1 MHCKKCGTFYSRS
14 SGECPRCAAK
24 HEGGERD
31 ERPVPKEEVK
41 RSWILLIIAI
51 PAFIGFFYFMFF
63 MIELMAAR

>member
-24 HEGGERD
+24 HEGEERD

-41 RSWILLIIAI
+41 RS
-51 PAFIGFFYFMFF
+51 
-63 MIELMAAR
+63 